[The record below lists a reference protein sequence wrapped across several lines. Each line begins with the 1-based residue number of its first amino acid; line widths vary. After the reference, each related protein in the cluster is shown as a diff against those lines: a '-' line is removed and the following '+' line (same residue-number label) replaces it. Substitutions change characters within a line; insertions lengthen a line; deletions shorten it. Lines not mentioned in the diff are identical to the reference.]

1 MQVLVRSGKAWL
13 DADGRWRSAPIPA
26 DATSNG
32 TLSAAAFQELARFV
46 KDVRVKEHQV
56 IQGQTVTTIGGEID
70 T

>member
-1 MQVLVRSGKAWL
+1 VG
-13 DADGRWRSAPIPA
+13 DAAISPA
-26 DATSNG
+26 CRCGGTTSNG
-32 TLSAAAFQELARFV
+32 TLSAAAFQQLARYV